1 MAVRRISERQ
11 RLAAQHAW
19 TGTLPPAAESA
30 VVHWPGGAA
39 FIVLTDVDLID
50 MCLYVSADLE
60 PVARS
65 AAPVIVVGG
74 GQSGLAAARAL
85 RGLRMPTVILE
96 ASDRP
101 AGSWPRYY
109 DSLRLFSPAGYSSMP
124 GMPFPGPPDRYP
136 GRDEV
141 AGYLGRYAARL
152 DVEIQTGT
160 RVQSIRQDGREFI
173 VVTEG
178 GRALR
183 ASGIVAASGSFSNP
197 YRPGFPGED
206 AFTGELSHVADYRN
220 PAPYAGQ
227 RVIVVGAGDS
237 AAQVANELA
246 PVATVTLATRHPV
259 RFIPQ
264 RLGGQD
270 VHYWLRESGF
280 DTLPAEW
287 LGKITGGSVVTDS
300 VGFQQTL
307 ADGRV
312 DQRPMFTALDGNQV
326 VWSDGQREPVDAIIL
341 ATGYRPSLD
350 YLGELGALD
359 PKGAPIHVR
368 GISSTHVGLVYL
380 GLEHQRSFASNTLR
394 GVSQDARAVIP
405 PLAAWIRDAP
415 AKVGLGTRDHVD
427 TCQSER
433 QVQAYGRGTRANPE
447 DQAPRRRTAPRAG
460 RLPRGAAPA
469 GNPHGRGRQGARR
482 PRPAAAH

>member
-1 MAVRRISERQ
+1 M
-11 RLAAQHAW
+11 
-19 TGTLPPAAESA
+19 
-30 VVHWPGGAA
+30 
-39 FIVLTDVDLID
+39 
-50 MCLYVSADLE
+50 SADLE
-60 PVARS
+60 PVPSS

-85 RGLRMPTVILE
+85 RELRMPAVILE

-124 GMPFPGPPDRYP
+124 GMPFPGAPDRYP

-141 AGYLGRYAARL
+141 AGYLERYAARL
-152 DVEIQTGT
+152 GVEIRTRT
-160 RVQSIRQDGREFI
+160 RVQTVRQDGREFI
-173 VVTEG
+173 VVPDR
-178 GRALR
+178 GRTLR
-183 ASGIVAASGSFSNP
+183 ASGIVAASGSFSSP
-197 YRPGFPGED
+197 YRPSFPGEEG
-206 AFTGELSHVADYRN
+206 FTGGLSHVADYRN

-246 PVATVTLATRHPV
+246 PVAAVTLATRHPV
-259 RFIPQ
+259 RFLPQ

-287 LGKITGGSVVTDS
+287 LSKITGGSVVTDS

-307 ADGRV
+307 AAGLV
-312 DQRPMFTALDGNQV
+312 DRRPMFTALDGNQV
-326 VWSDGQREPVDAIIL
+326 VWSDGRREPVDAIIL

-350 YLGELGALD
+350 YLRELGALD
-359 PKGAPIHVR
+359 ADAAPIHVR

-380 GLEHQRSFASNTLR
+380 GLEYQRSFASNTLR
-394 GVSQDARAVIP
+394 GVSADARAVIA
-405 PLAAWIRDAP
+405 PLVAWIRDAP
-415 AKVGLGTRDHVD
+415 AKVGLGARDYVD
-427 TCQSER
+427 TYQSEW
-433 QVQAYGRGTRANPE
+433 QVHRYGRGTRADSE
-447 DQAPRRRTAPRAG
+447 DQAPRRRTAVRAD
-460 RLPRGAAPA
+460 RLPRGAARA
-469 GNPHGRGRQGARR
+469 GGPPGRGRQGPRR
-482 PRPAAAH
+482 PCPAAAH